1 MICYEIPIIWRSQ
14 LRVWSLDEHF
24 LLVFSVTQAQ
34 SMYSLW
40 CGCRIMWGCCHNFS
54 GAAILLLLASTLPP
68 CVFGG
73 QKSNNLALNL
83 LMPEATTGD
92 FKRNQ
97 LWWILWFLS
106 CSDVFSQSRTCG
118 SRTQGDEVFDDVIA
132 QPRDSEATRGRLV
145 CHRQKG
151 PNHDNSPKPK
161 WRWNGRSVFSSF
173 SETLNEFYCQDKK
186 TRNWVVPTLAMA
198 VCALKSAF

>member
-1 MICYEIPIIWRSQ
+1 MNI
-14 LRVWSLDEHF
+14 L

-40 CGCRIMWGCCHNFS
+40 CGCRIMWGRCHNFP

-73 QKSNNLALNL
+73 QKSNNLAKPADARSLQEIL
-83 LMPEATTGD
+83 
-92 FKRNQ
+92 RNQ

-106 CSDVFSQSRTCG
+106 CSDTHVFSQSRTLG
-118 SRTQGDEVFDDVIA
+118 SRTQVDEVFDDVIA
-132 QPRDSEATRGRLV
+132 QPRDSDVPRDWYV
-145 CHRQKG
+145 QHRQKG

-161 WRWNGRSVFSSF
+161 WWWNGRSVFLLSLRHSMSF
-173 SETLNEFYCQDKK
+173 TAKTKKRETGWYGRLCLEIRFLDPKLAAKQSRF
-186 TRNWVVPTLAMA
+186 RNSRLLVLAEI
-198 VCALKSAF
+198 